1 MIQWKTFFST
11 AFDRGGGSSPL
22 FRFINL
28 DVPRLDYNKTIIR
41 MSNGTATTANICKFC
56 LIVLFGTNLRSVE
69 CEECKN
75 QLCTLCHAMCFG
87 KDPCCKKSKI

>member
-87 KDPCCKKSKI
+87 KDPCCKKIKI